1 MTKKGALCS
10 IIASLVKK
18 CRSRL
23 GKVMVST
30 FVLETL
36 DLSRHWK
43 AVDLHSLGL
52 SLHNSHST
60 ESSHFPFL
68 SGQRS
73 TSEKRKKE
81 VLYLPSIS
89 LEVTF
94 HAHLGKEKIRLPYI
108 AVLIDTLS
116 SILREGLVHFCH
128 CIYPV
133 FSGRYDIKST
143 QMYAVLCWFSF

>member
-1 MTKKGALCS
+1 MRIFYLKSSQSLCTYAGVHLMTKKGALCT

-94 HAHLGKEKIRLPYI
+94 HAHLGKEKRYACP
-108 AVLIDTLS
+108 TLQ
-116 SILREGLVHFCH
+116 F
-128 CIYPV
+128 
-133 FSGRYDIKST
+133 
-143 QMYAVLCWFSF
+143 